1 MFIRAEPSLRLVNWQ
16 DSWIHYPFVC
26 IHCVSDQH
34 RKTSWRVDEY
44 CKIVPTTNIPESP
57 EL

>member
-34 RKTSWRVDEY
+34 RKTYSRVDEY
-44 CKIVPTTNIPESP
+44 CKIVPTTNIPESR